1 MAAHR
6 IGLPSRCWM
15 WNGCFRASPPSTHS
29 NQPEIG
35 VSARW
40 RHAALKNLPW
50 ATFSARALIGA
61 ARSRAQNGLHPHL
74 IAWATRAFPSN
85 LSVVTAV
92 DGATL

>member
-35 VSARW
+35 VSARCF
-40 RHAALKNLPW
+40 HAVLKKRPC
-50 ATFSARALIGA
+50 ATFSTRAFIGA
-61 ARSRAQNGLHPHL
+61 ARSLAQNGLHPHL
-74 IAWATRAFPSN
+74 IAWATRRSLPI
-85 LSVVTAV
+85 
-92 DGATL
+92 